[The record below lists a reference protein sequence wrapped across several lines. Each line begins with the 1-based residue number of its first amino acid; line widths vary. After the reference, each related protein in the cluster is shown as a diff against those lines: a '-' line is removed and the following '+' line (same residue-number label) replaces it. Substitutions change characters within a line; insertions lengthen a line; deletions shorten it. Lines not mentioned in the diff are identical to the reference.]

1 MTAALDLGR
10 MRSTRDALR
19 LALDRLNDPRRA
31 RCAELLAPDLSCRG
45 DAALNLGGAT
55 LPRLRSPD
63 SLTESI
69 TVRAAAATL
78 ADLDSLAE
86 ALTARGDGAGFP
98 GGRIGRLAVARMALP
113 LGLAALRRDLEGAPE
128 VPEAGPDLANA
139 GEGLRPIPVLTG
151 AREHGEPVLTG
162 ARVPGESVLT
172 GAPDPRQPALPLDR
186 TPEAFDPEDLRNGP
200 PTRRAP
206 PRRGGRRPVDPVE
219 RRGPDRLDVADLG
232 AWVQPTG
239 PDVTHKQAAH
249 VLTDLGAGGVAGF
262 ACGKGEAL
270 AILCRADEGRRR
282 CAECQRRTAAKG
294 EGHA

>member
-139 GEGLRPIPVLTG
+139 GEVLRLLAGLDPEAVRNFSAMVRGVYPRGPIPVLTG

-186 TPEAFDPEDLRNGP
+186 TPEAFDPEDLR
-200 PTRRAP
+200 
-206 PRRGGRRPVDPVE
+206 RP
-219 RRGPDRLDVADLG
+219 AIG
-232 AWVQPTG
+232 ASQP
-239 PDVTHKQAAH
+239 
-249 VLTDLGAGGVAGF
+249 L
-262 ACGKGEAL
+262 
-270 AILCRADEGRRR
+270 
-282 CAECQRRTAAKG
+282 
-294 EGHA
+294 